1 MANTTEN
8 TTTATHVD
16 DAEKLLDELKARARQ
31 AHDAGDAFML
41 GLYNDLLR
49 VCSPVVVR
57 AIARAERE
65 EKAAINK
72 AHKALRKSQSEQ
84 KQKSA

>member
-8 TTTATHVD
+8 TTTKHVD
-16 DAEKLLDELKARARQ
+16 DAEKLLDELKGRARQ

-41 GLYNDLLR
+41 GLYNELLR

-72 AHKALRKSQSEQ
+72 AHKELRKSQSEQ